1 MPRSFLAVARRRR
14 NSNCWCARRPWMNSW
29 MANARRGCCH
39 GFWWRKLWQDGLTGW
54 ADIIF
59 RLFWDV
65 LGTSFLFMPW
75 NMTGGFSSVFCNFQ
89 HGNLHL
95 QPSVSGTLARRSR
108 GSTSCHRL
116 TYWTCW
122 AMATIQRGWCITF
135 RSFSMPSKLRCTEV
149 KWEARTSNTTSYA

>member
-39 GFWWRKLWQDGLTGW
+39 GIWWRKLWQDGLTGW

-59 RLFWDV
+59 RLFWAFHSCSCLETWQEGLAV
-65 LGTSFLFMPW
+65 FFATSSMGIFIYSWRQFLSP
-75 NMTGGFSSVFCNFQ
+75 
-89 HGNLHL
+89 
-95 QPSVSGTLARRSR
+95 ARRSR
-108 GSTSCHRL
+108 SSTSCHRL

-122 AMATIQRGWCITF
+122 AMATIQRAWCITF